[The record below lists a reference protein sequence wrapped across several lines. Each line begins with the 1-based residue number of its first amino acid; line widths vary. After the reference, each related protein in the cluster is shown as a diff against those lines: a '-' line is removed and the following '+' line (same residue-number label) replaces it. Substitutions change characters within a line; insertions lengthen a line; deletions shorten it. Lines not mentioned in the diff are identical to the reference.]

1 MYSMSSGVSKPVLRY
16 IRGAHV
22 IGTRCSCDS
31 IKVAVSCLYVQVCG
45 VDPVSCVQAAI
56 QSDQLAKETCTHAQR
71 STKG

>member
-16 IRGAHV
+16 G
-22 IGTRCSCDS
+22 CSCDS

-45 VDPVSCVQAAI
+45 MDPVSCVQAAI
-56 QSDQLAKETCTHAQR
+56 QSDLPAEETCTHAQR